1 VNAGDKVDY
10 KITKDP
16 NDKQFVNLR
25 AKMFWKT
32 AQWITAGGKLELLP
46 DENENNSVWYE
57 LARLK
62 YRTKLEG
69 TQGKMQIMPKEMML
83 KEGIDSPDVAD
94 SLSLCFAGIDFIED
108 TEDKW
113 EEEYE
118 ERRMAE
124 KTGNPFNPF
133 EIL

>member
-1 VNAGDKVDY
+1 MG
-10 KITKDP
+10 
-16 NDKQFVNLR
+16 
-25 AKMFWKT
+25 WKL
-32 AQWITAGGKLELLP
+32 AQWVMAGGKLEMMEG
-46 DENENNSVWYE
+46 ENENNSLWYE
-57 LARLK
+57 LARVK

-69 TQGKMQIMPKEMML
+69 TQGKMQIMPKEVML
-83 KEGIDSPDVAD
+83 KEGIESPDIYD
-94 SLSLCFAGIDFIED
+94 SLAMTFAGIDFIED

-133 EIL
+133 ALN